1 MELSNEKSTPSS
13 PKALDTSSTSTKK
26 RFDDV
31 KQRDG
36 KRFLLFDKRSTLYLM
51 TILFVFNAFCAGVA
65 RAERVEIL
73 MSNVTTQQEDAYL
86 CTSYKFTE
94 DQNYITNVEPLT
106 NANIA
111 HHMFAFGCDKPASS
125 SLSWNCGDLV
135 CQGQKTILFAW
146 GRNAP
151 SLVLPDGKKLHENVV
166 LNFIDFIFFS
176 LHFLDVAFKVGT
188 GTTFKYIVVN
198 VHYLKKVE
206 NDRSGLAISVTNK
219 P

>member
-1 MELSNEKSTPSS
+1 MELSNKKSTPAS
-13 PKALDTSSTSTKK
+13 LTIGQWL
-26 RFDDV
+26 DV
-31 KQRDG
+31 KKG
-36 KRFLLFDKRSTLYLM
+36 RFLFDNKRIGLWLM
-51 TILFVFNAFCAGVA
+51 TILFVSGFVSVA
-65 RAERVEIL
+65 RAERIEIL
-73 MSNVTTQQEDAYL
+73 MSNVTTQQEDSYL

-151 SLVLPDGKKLHENVV
+151 SLVLPDGKKV
-166 LNFIDFIFFS
+166 FF
-176 LHFLDVAFKVGT
+176 L
-188 GTTFKYIVVN
+188 
-198 VHYLKKVE
+198 
-206 NDRSGLAISVTNK
+206 
-219 P
+219 

>member
-1 MELSNEKSTPSS
+1 MELSNEKSTPS
-13 PKALDTSSTSTKK
+13 PKALNSSTK

-31 KQRDG
+31 KQRER
-36 KRFLLFDKRSTLYLM
+36 KRFLLFDKRSSSSAPLLTLYLM
-51 TILFVFNAFCAGVA
+51 TSLFVFNVFVVGVA
-65 RAERVEIL
+65 QAERVEIL

-106 NANIA
+106 NANVA

-151 SLVLPDGKKLHENVV
+151 SLVLPDGKKV
-166 LNFIDFIFFS
+166 FF
-176 LHFLDVAFKVGT
+176 L
-188 GTTFKYIVVN
+188 
-198 VHYLKKVE
+198 
-206 NDRSGLAISVTNK
+206 
-219 P
+219 